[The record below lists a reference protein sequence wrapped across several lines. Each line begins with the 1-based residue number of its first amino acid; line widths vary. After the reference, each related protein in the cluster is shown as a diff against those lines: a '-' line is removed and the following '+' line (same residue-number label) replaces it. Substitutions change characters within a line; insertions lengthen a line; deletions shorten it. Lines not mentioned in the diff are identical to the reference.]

1 MGKPKD
7 PRFRNKDTE
16 DFYNGERVP
25 KLQELSRSDKQ
36 EAHRKV
42 VLIYKAKS

>member
-7 PRFRNKDTE
+7 PRFRDKNTE
-16 DFYNGERVP
+16 DFYHGERVL
-25 KLQELSRSDKQ
+25 KFQEISRSDKQ

-42 VLIYKAKS
+42 ILIYQAKS

>member
-7 PRFRNKDTE
+7 SRFRDKETK
-16 DFYNGERVP
+16 DFYNGERVL
-25 KLQELSRSDKQ
+25 KFQELSRSDKQ

-42 VLIYKAKS
+42 VLIYQAKS

>member
-16 DFYNGERVP
+16 NFYLGEKVP
-25 KLQELSRSDKQ
+25 KFQGLSRSDKQ
-36 EAHRKV
+36 NAHRKV
-42 VLIYKAKS
+42 VLVYQAKN